1 MLRRSFLGLLA
12 AVLFAPFRR
21 MLSPAAATP
30 VTLPVTSPVTSL
42 STNPYIRGPRYRVMF
57 DRTLVAKYTKDSDEL
72 RTWSMDIRQVLAD
85 NYKKDTA

>member
-1 MLRRSFLGLLA
+1 MFRRSFLGLLA
-12 AVLFAPFRR
+12 AALFAPFRR
-21 MLSPAAATP
+21 MLSPVAATP
-30 VTLPVTSPVTSL
+30 AVPPVPSL

-57 DRTLVAKYTKDSDEL
+57 DRTLAAKYTKDSDER